1 MKASLGSVIGQ
12 LIACKLPGNRLIES
26 PPTAPADGHFPLD
39 KAGPLHILP
48 LASDRALMRIE
59 IDKIKEEGL
68 SRTFCNDAQTFPEL
82 VRLAAE
88 GECTFTAPITV
99 SIRAQRIGEL
109 IEVSGQLS
117 TTLGLACGRCLKP
130 FTQPLQSDFE
140 LTFSRQEPA
149 SAQTD
154 EEEVELS
161 ADDLG
166 LVGFSGDVID
176 LAEPLQEQVLLA
188 LPLQPLCDETCRGLC
203 PQCGVDLNS
212 GTCACATSD
221 EFDNRFA
228 ALKNFKP
235 QR

>member
-1 MKASLGSVIGQ
+1 MKASLCSVTDQ

-26 PPTAPADGHFPLD
+26 PPTAPAAGDFPLD

-68 SRTFCNDAQTFPEL
+68 SRTFCEDAQAFPEL
-82 VRLAAE
+82 VRLASE
-88 GECTFTAPITV
+88 GECTFTAPIEV
-99 SIRAQRIGEL
+99 SLKAQRIGEL
-109 IEVSGQLS
+109 VEVSGQLH

-130 FTQPLQSDFE
+130 FTQSLQADFE

-149 SAQTD
+149 SSQTD

-166 LVGFSGDVID
+166 LVLFSGEVID
-176 LAEPLQEQVLLA
+176 LAEPLQEQILLA
-188 LPLQPLCDETCRGLC
+188 LPLQPLCVETCRGLC
-203 PQCGVDLNS
+203 PQCGVDLNTDS
-212 GTCACATSD
+212 CTCATSD

-228 ALKNFKP
+228 ALKDFKP